1 MNNLKFLNKLRKKRL
16 DRERKKRLKG
26 YIKAASDAYV
36 KGLTWIIYITE
47 FDDGVGMSK
56 RDFEYLKNW
65 LNKVGIKYSIKVV
78 DGRPIR
84 YVIDFI
90 YEEE

>member
-1 MNNLKFLNKLRKKRL
+1 MNKVKFLNKLRKKRL

-47 FDDGVGMSK
+47 FDEGVGISK
-56 RDFEYLKNW
+56 HDFEYLKKW

-78 DGRPIR
+78 DGSPSR